1 MIEVVI
7 NYDTE
12 KQFYKIYEPSTD
24 TILISSNISEA
35 LINLSKFLLDQKL
48 TEKDILNSDN
58 ITYHLDSHTMRAM
71 IESNVKLI
79 KRLNS
84 APSGFTISTQRFGGS
99 SVQKKPIGK
108 QKDFSKNS
116 NITSDKSSFKKNAGK
131 FSGASG
137 FKMAGKKFGSK
148 Y

>member
-71 IESNVKLI
+71 IESNVILI

-99 SVQKKPIGK
+99 SVQKKPTGK
-108 QKDFSKNS
+108 QKDFGKNS
-116 NITSDKSSFKKNAGK
+116 NITSDKSSFKKNTGK

-137 FKMAGKKFGSK
+137 FKTAGKMFGSK